1 MKGLLATPLR
11 SVLNVLQV
19 FVFAGAIGST
29 FAQAPPAPV
38 VSVNQGDQDAVLWE
52 STATWIGGV
61 VPVAGDNVIIE
72 GAWVEFTNSSSN
84 IDVGSITLNSL
95 GYLDMK
101 GGTLTVSDVI
111 TVSQSAMYA
120 SGGKVILDGS
130 YSSGGQATVQGSN
143 NVTFYDVE
151 IPTGGSV
158 DFGAG
163 GSGVAESF
171 VTNSLT
177 LGGGSV
183 VVNAPTYSSN
193 STLIYGASYTVGP
206 EWTADATS
214 GKGVPYDVQVVSGA
228 TLSFGSATGNYLCSN
243 DLDITGSGSLNMG
256 TMAGDLTVSGNMT
269 VTGSSGSMNMATMAG
284 DLKVTGTCTI
294 GGVSGQT
301 VALTLPTA
309 EGMGSLDV
317 TGNLILGVT
326 GETNLTISGDEGNI
340 NAAADFTVYA
350 SNAEFGVVTFDGGAV
365 QTFAGEK
372 ITVDELQVA
381 NTNDESTGTADVVLS
396 GSIDVIAGGLFN
408 PTDGTVNANSKLTMK
423 SGSAGTARIGTL
435 DNSGA
440 GSDVIGDITFER
452 FIPQF
457 STTSASNWSGNSW
470 LAIGNYVTGAT
481 LSDWTSSY
489 NSGSGLYV
497 TEYDETHAEAQ
508 TDVNN
513 GANAWT
519 FLSSGTD
526 VLESTGLGYYA
537 FTFGSTGDQTLSATG
552 GYNTSDQSETLT
564 YSNGANEGGG
574 WHLLANPFPSPI
586 DGATFISDNALVD
599 GYYVLDNNNSKY
611 VNSSEVLASGT
622 IDVGQS
628 FWVLIPS
635 AGTVTFNT
643 TQISATS
650 GTFVREDD
658 IALQG
663 TVGLRISQEDGRSGQ
678 TYVRMHEE
686 GLPEYQF
693 GLDVYYRPATDASNP
708 EVWSVADGDFEL
720 LFNAMGDIESTTVV
734 PLNVRSGSEGT
745 VTLEWDSS
753 FPMPEG
759 VCALIEDLETGNVE
773 ALGGDPMV
781 VALEANTVY
790 ADRFQLTF
798 MNTPVFE
805 SSVSH
810 CGGGV
815 IHFNGDESELWN
827 INWSTVSGD
836 LDGTGCASGLESGD
850 YVLEAINEFTQ
861 CQVHSTLSIPEVC
874 LGDFN
879 LNGGRDITDL
889 LILLVG
895 LQPTNE
901 LAANEFLATDCD
913 CDGAMTTSDL
923 LLFLPYFGTGCN

>member
-11 SVLNVLQV
+11 SLLNVLHV
-19 FVFAGAIGST
+19 FVFVGFLGSAFAMPPTVYTPTGCTAGVIYNYSAVTWSGGGTPSST
-29 FAQAPPAPV
+29 
-38 VSVNQGDQDAVLWE
+38 DAVSFVNCYVRFDSDITLA
-52 STATWIGGV
+52 SFT
-61 VPVAGDNVIIE
+61 VAG
-72 GAWVEFTNSSSN
+72 
-84 IDVGSITLNSL
+84 GSRVYGGSATVTITDIVQ
-95 GYLDMK
+95 Y
-101 GGTLTVSDVI
+101 SDGI
-111 TVSQSAMYA
+111 WYPET
-120 SGGKVILDGS
+120 GKIILDS
-130 YSSGGQATVQGSN
+130 TVADSGVDATVQGTQQI
-143 NVTFYDVE
+143 TFYDVA
-151 IPTGGSV
+151 IPSGSSV
-158 DFGAG
+158 DFGPG
-163 GSGVAESF
+163 ELGVSTGSTI
-171 VTNSLT
+171 TNSLE
-177 LGGGSV
+177 LNGGAV
-183 VVNAPTYSSN
+183 VVNAPIYASG
-193 STLIYGASYTVGP
+193 STLIYNFDFLAVPSVVGA
-206 EWTADATS
+206 EWAHTLTTAV
-214 GKGVPYDVQVVSGA
+214 KGVPHHV
-228 TLSFGSATGNYLCSN
+228 
-243 DLDITGSGSLNMG
+243 
-256 TMAGDLTVSGNMT
+256 T
-269 VTGSSGSMNMATMAG
+269 VTGSSSIGFGSSAN
-284 DLKVTGTCTI
+284 DYTC
-294 GGVSGQT
+294 
-301 VALTLPTA
+301 
-309 EGMGSLDV
+309 
-317 TGNLILGVT
+317 LG
-326 GETNLTISGDEGNI
+326 NLTISGDAVSDTYGTLDIENMTGDLNVTGDVVVGSSSYVGQLIMPSVSGKGSLVVGNDLLVGVNGVFTNSKGNI
-340 NAAADFTVYA
+340 EVARNFTYDAANATPALSTLTLNGSTQQVMDGNASPSTFTIDNLIVNN
-350 SNAEFGVVTFDGGAV
+350 S
-365 QTFAGEK
+365 
-372 ITVDELQVA
+372 IS
-381 NTNDESTGTADVVLS
+381 NTNQNDADVDLQLPIEIS
-396 GSIDVIAGGLFN
+396 PGGSFDPIDGSVELTALM
-408 PTDGTVNANSKLTMK
+408 TMK
-423 SGSAGTARIGTL
+423 SDATGTARIATL
-435 DNSGA
+435 RDDGV
-440 GSDVIGDITFER
+440 SDVNGDIKFER

-457 STTSASNWSGNSW
+457 STTSQANWSGNSW

-489 NSGSGLYV
+489 NNGSGLYV

-508 TDVNN
+508 NDDNN

-599 GYYVLDNNNSKY
+599 GYYVLDNNNAKY

-635 AGTVTFNT
+635 AGTVDFNT

-850 YVLEAINEFTQ
+850 YVLEAINDFTQ
-861 CQVHSTLSIPEVC
+861 CQVHSTMSIPEVC

>member
-452 FIPQF
+452 YVPAV
-457 STTSASNWSGNSW
+457 TDGPSW
-470 LAIGNYVTGAT
+470 LSLGNYVVGAT
-481 LSDWTSSY
+481 YGNWDDAINEFFLVFS
-489 NSGSGLYV
+489 
-497 TEYDETHAEAQ
+497 YDETHVVDA
-508 TDVNN
+508 TDASN
-513 GANAWT
+513 GANAYT
-519 FLSSGTD
+519 MLSGAGTL
-526 VLESTGLGYYA
+526 LEDSDFGYLLYTTA
-537 FTFGSTGDQTLSATG
+537 NSSPTISAAG
-552 GYNTSDQSETLT
+552 GYNATDVPLTLT
-564 YSNGANEGGG
+564 KSTDARSGGG
-574 WHLLANPFPSPI
+574 WHLLTNPFPSSL
-586 DGATFISDNALVD
+586 DGSQFVTANSAALAGD
-599 GYYVLDNNNSKY
+599 TYYVWDNSDDTFKAV
-611 VNSSEVLASGT
+611 VNGAPGT
-622 IDVGQS
+622 IDVGQA
-628 FWVLIPS
+628 FWVLIEDADVS
-635 AGTVTFNT
+635 GSDALVFDTDHIT
-643 TQISATS
+643 TGSN
-650 GTFVREDD
+650 TFVRDYDENH
-658 IALQG
+658 QG
-663 TVGLRISQEDGRSGQ
+663 FAGLRIAQEDGRFGQ
-678 TYVRMHEE
+678 TFVRFDES
-686 GLPEYQF
+686 GTPDYQSD
-693 GLDVYYRPATDASNP
+693 LDIYYKAGGDMNP
-708 EVWSVADGDFEL
+708 EVWSTFGDEEGDYQL
-720 LFNAMGDIESTTVV
+720 LSNCMGSIESTENVALVV
-734 PLNVRSGSEGT
+734 KSGSEGM
-745 VTLEWDSS
+745 VTLSLDPTY
-753 FPMPEG
+753 PMPEG
-759 VCALIEDLETGNVE
+759 VCALIEDLETGNV
-773 ALGGDPMV
+773 ASLGGEPMV
-781 VALEANTVY
+781 VELAPLTVFE
-790 ADRFQLTF
+790 DRFQLTF

-805 SSVSH
+805 STVSH

-815 IHFNGDESELWN
+815 IHFNGLNAEQWN

-836 LDGTGCASGLESGD
+836 LDGTGCASGLDSGD
-850 YVLEAINEFTQ
+850 YTLEAINDFTM
-861 CQVHSTLSIPEVC
+861 CQVHAEMTIPEVC

-879 LNGGRDITDL
+879 MNGGRDITDL
-889 LILLVG
+889 LLLLVD
-895 LQPTNE
+895 LQPVD
-901 LAANEFLATDCD
+901 AGVSNEFPSTDCD

-923 LLFLPYFGTGCN
+923 LLFLPYFGTTCN